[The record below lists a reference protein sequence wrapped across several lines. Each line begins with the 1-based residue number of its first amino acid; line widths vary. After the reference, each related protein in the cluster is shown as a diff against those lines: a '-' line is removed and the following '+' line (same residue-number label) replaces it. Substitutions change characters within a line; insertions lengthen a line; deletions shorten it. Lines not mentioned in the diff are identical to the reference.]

1 MLSDI
6 GILEPYGNGVGED
19 GLRLT
24 ELGRLFED
32 ETLAL
37 FFSPAVKRALR
48 RGRPNANYHRRSILA
63 D

>member
-1 MLSDI
+1 MMSDI
-6 GILEPYGNGVGED
+6 GILETYANGGGED

-37 FFSPAVKRALR
+37 FFSPAIKRALTT
-48 RGRPNANYHRRSILA
+48 RPTYC
-63 D
+63 